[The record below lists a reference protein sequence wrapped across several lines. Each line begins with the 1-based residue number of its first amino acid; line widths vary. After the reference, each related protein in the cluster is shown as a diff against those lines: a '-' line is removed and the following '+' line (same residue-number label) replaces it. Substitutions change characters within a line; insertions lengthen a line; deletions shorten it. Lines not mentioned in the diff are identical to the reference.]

1 MDHAVPFQCSING
14 WLAVASRAVPTAVQ
28 STEERHETALRKA
41 LDAPTPAAL
50 RTIDQVTPFHRS
62 TSGSCAWPS

>member
-14 WLAVASRAVPTAVQ
+14 WLAVVSRAAPTAVQ
-28 STEERHETALRKA
+28 SNEERHETALRKA
-41 LDAPTPAAL
+41 LGAPTLATL